1 MSPSLCFRYHIIAEI
16 MQATTINNLKG
27 IDQFGQDDKQG
38 KAMKKDAQLRAR
50 NLKRYINQCTVA
62 KSQCERRIKMLGGP
76 DYTNPGGTEM
86 KLAGQEKV
94 KLPQKLSKPQ
104 AKVLSFTEVMDNS
117 LARSFFMVFLQN
129 KTGSKNML
137 RLVWTCLHACLAE
150 GCESCMFC
158 GSVL

>member
-1 MSPSLCFRYHIIAEI
+1 

-38 KAMKKDAQLRAR
+38 KALKKDAQLRAR

-62 KSQCERRIKMLGGP
+62 KSQCERRIKLLGGP
-76 DYTNPGGTEM
+76 DYTNHGAADVKQTR
-86 KLAGQEKV
+86 QENVKPVHKV
-94 KLPQKLSKPQ
+94 TKSQ

-117 LARSFFMVFLQN
+117 LARSFFMLFLQN

-137 RLVWTCLHACLAE
+137 RLDKFKLHSFLAE
-150 GCESCMFC
+150 FNGYLE
-158 GSVL
+158 LP

>member
-1 MSPSLCFRYHIIAEI
+1 MHVTCRYHIIAEI

-38 KAMKKDAQLRAR
+38 KALKKDAQLRAR

-76 DYTNPGGTEM
+76 DYTNNGGSDI
-86 KLAGQEKV
+86 KQPGQEKAKV
-94 KLPQKLSKPQ
+94 TQKLSQPK
-104 AKVLSFTEVMDNS
+104 AKVLSFTEVMENS
-117 LARSFFMVFLQN
+117 LARSFFMLFLQN

-137 RLVWTCLHACLAE
+137 R
-150 GCESCMFC
+150 
-158 GSVL
+158 SVQTA